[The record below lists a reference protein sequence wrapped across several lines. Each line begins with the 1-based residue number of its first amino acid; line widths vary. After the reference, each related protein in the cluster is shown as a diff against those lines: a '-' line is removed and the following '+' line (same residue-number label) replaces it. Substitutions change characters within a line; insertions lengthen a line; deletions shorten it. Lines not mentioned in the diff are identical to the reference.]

1 MIKIELNLLFIFL
14 RTRNIHLVKET
25 GMIPFYFK
33 KMYNYNSTILTYQND
48 DSYPYLNKYCK
59 GVELMFIK
67 RGIIGVLK
75 YLFLHSRKI
84 QVLILL
90 HGHLYNLLYGIFYK
104 LINKRGYLY
113 LKMDKRIEFKK
124 ENLYNYIKFGSNI
137 FSRFFGRIINLL
149 FLKIVNLISFESNE
163 LVNHFCSKH
172 SRLKKKLF
180 YIPNGVN
187 DYYINTNMKDFN
199 FEEKNN
205 IILTVGRIGTKEKS
219 NEVLFE
225 AIGKIKDL
233 KNWKILL
240 IGPIEKSFEVY
251 IDQFFTQH
259 PHLKEKIFLIGEI
272 KDRKKLYEYYQ
283 KSKIFCFT
291 SIVESFGIVLVEA
304 GFFGNFIVSSDL
316 PSARDITD
324 NGKLGRLFS
333 IGDSSELALILERL
347 INNEDILKNNNKKIK
362 KFIDETFCW
371 SVIIERLYQKIQD
384 IL

>member
-1 MIKIELNLLFIFL
+1 MLKNEPNLLYVFL
-14 RTRNIHLVKET
+14 RARNIHLIKET

-33 KMYNYNSTILTYQND
+33 EMFNFNSSILTYQND
-48 DSYPYLNKYCK
+48 DSYPYLDRYCK
-59 GVELMFIK
+59 GVELIFIK
-67 RGIIGVLK
+67 RGILGVLK

-84 QVLILL
+84 QILVLL
-90 HGHLYNLLYGIFYK
+90 HGHIYNLLYGIFYK
-104 LINKRGYLY
+104 LMHKNGYLY

-124 ENLYNYIKFGSNI
+124 ENLYTYIKFGSNV

-149 FLKIVNLISFESNE
+149 FLKIVNLISFESKE
-163 LVNHFCSKH
+163 LVNHFCKKH
-172 SRLKKKLF
+172 SKLKKKLF

-187 DYYINTNMKDFN
+187 DFYINNNMKDLN
-199 FEEKNN
+199 FDEKDNT
-205 IILTVGRIGTKEKS
+205 ILTVGRIGAKEKS
-219 NEVLFE
+219 NELLFE
-225 AIGKIKDL
+225 AISKIMDL

-251 IDQFFTQH
+251 IDQFFKSH

-272 KDRKKLYEYYQ
+272 KNRKKLYEYYQ
-283 KSKIFCFT
+283 KSKIFCLT

-316 PSARDITD
+316 PSARDITN

-347 INNEDILKNNNKKIK
+347 INNEDILKNNYKKIK
-362 KFIDETFCW
+362 KFIDENFCW
-371 SVIIERLYQKIQD
+371 SVIIDRLYLKIKD